1 MIDIQA
7 VILSP
12 LLSGFS
18 YLHAETVT
26 GLHLSPLWS
35 IHTHTHTSALAWKH
49 TYAHTVHIL
58 SLHAQI
64 QHMAIIFACCIRFLH
79 SPPLAHSYL
88 WGCCRDSVT
97 ARIIQLSFEIS
108 QTHTNTQVELEDIW
122 SFLLMAG
129 GHICHA
135 QFETRDFDRSRF
147 NRMYDNS
154 SPSKRNYSVAHS
166 QPTHWILWNPV
177 TRVNRSI
184 SCRKTRCRKDEIV
197 ERQAERKRSMR

>member
-35 IHTHTHTSALAWKH
+35 THTHTCALAWKH

-64 QHMAIIFACCIRFLH
+64 QHMAIIFACYICFPH
-79 SPPLAHSYL
+79 SASLAHSHL
-88 WGCCRDSVT
+88 WGCCRDSLT
-97 ARIIQLSFEIS
+97 TWIIHLSFEIS

-129 GHICHA
+129 GHVCHA
-135 QFETRDFDRSRF
+135 QFETRDFNRSRF
-147 NRMYDNS
+147 NRMYTRS
-154 SPSKRNYSVAHS
+154 EWQQ
-166 QPTHWILWNPV
+166 QPI
-177 TRVNRSI
+177 
-184 SCRKTRCRKDEIV
+184 
-197 ERQAERKRSMR
+197 